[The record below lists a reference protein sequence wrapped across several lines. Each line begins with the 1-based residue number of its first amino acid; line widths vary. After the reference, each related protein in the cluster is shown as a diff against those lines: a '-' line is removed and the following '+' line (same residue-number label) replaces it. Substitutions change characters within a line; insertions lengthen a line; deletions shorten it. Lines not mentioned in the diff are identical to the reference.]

1 MTSSSKYR
9 FCFVVALM
17 LVLADNTV
25 GCEQSLPLVDHRD
38 GQVYKTVVIG
48 SQTWMAENLNY
59 ATSKGSY
66 CYKNEARN
74 CTKYGRLYTW
84 DIAMGVC
91 PDGWHLPTETE
102 WKTLIVTA
110 DGSITDYDRS
120 KTGNVAG
127 LKLKASTDW
136 ETYRGHI
143 VGEDTYGFSALP
155 AGFGLDTSYH
165 YDYKFRNEGEET
177 HFWSATEDDKWGAY
191 SMTMHFTNEYAYLD
205 WTTSKSNVQS
215 VRCVKDKVANRQRR

>member
-1 MTSSSKYR
+1 
-9 FCFVVALM
+9 M
-17 LVLADNTV
+17 LVLADNAV
-25 GCEQSLPLVDHRD
+25 GREQTRPLVDHRD

-91 PDGWHLPTETE
+91 PDGWHLPTKTE
-102 WKTLIVTA
+102 LETLIVTA
-110 DGSITDYDRS
+110 DGSITDYYSYRYNKKS
-120 KTGNVAG
+120 VTEGNVAG
-127 LKLKASTDW
+127 LKLKAQTDW
-136 ETYRGHI
+136 RLYRHI
-143 VGEDTYGFSALP
+143 LGEDTYGFSALP
-155 AGFGLDTSYH
+155 AGLGLDTTYH
-165 YDYKFRNEGEET
+165 SDYKFCNEGEEAN
-177 HFWSATEDDKWGAY
+177 FWSATEETGNWEGYAHV
-191 SMTMHFTNEYAYLD
+191 MELHFTNKAAVLSD
-205 WTTSKSNVQS
+205 KRKRDLCS

>member
-9 FCFVVALM
+9 FCFIVALM
-17 LVLADNTV
+17 LVLAGNTV
-25 GCEQSLPLVDHRD
+25 GREQSLPLVDHRD

-66 CYKNEARN
+66 CYKNEARK

-120 KTGNVAG
+120 WDENVAG
-127 LKLKASTDW
+127 LKLKAQTDW

-165 YDYKFRNEGEET
+165 HDYKFCDEGEET
-177 HFWSATEDDKWGAY
+177 HFWSATEYEKWDAI
-191 SMTMHFTNEYAYLD
+191 SMKMHFTSEYANLD
-205 WTTSKSNVQS
+205 WNSKRNVQS
-215 VRCVKDKVANRQRR
+215 VRCLK

>member
-25 GCEQSLPLVDHRD
+25 GREQTRPLVDHRD

-102 WKTLIVTA
+102 LETLIVTA
-110 DGSITDYDRS
+110 DGSIKS
-120 KTGNVAG
+120 EAEGNVAG
-127 LKLKASTDW
+127 LKLKAQTDW
-136 ETYRGHI
+136 KTYRGHI

-155 AGFGLDTSYH
+155 AGFGLDTTYH
-165 YDYKFRNEGEET
+165 SDYKFRNEGEET
-177 HFWSATEDDKWGAY
+177 NFWSATEDDDGDAR
-191 SMTMHFTNEYAYLD
+191 TMSLRF
-205 WTTSKSNVQS
+205 TSKAAILSPYHQKRNLNS

>member
-1 MTSSSKYR
+1 MNVFSLANKT
-9 FCFVVALM
+9 LM
-17 LVLADNTV
+17 VTLVSVLATFSYAAQQKGTMTDA
-25 GCEQSLPLVDHRD
+25 RD
-38 GQVYKTVVIG
+38 GKKYKTIQIG
-48 SQTWMAENLNY
+48 EQTWMAENLNY

-127 LKLKASTDW
+127 LKLKAQTDW

-165 YDYKFRNEGEET
+165 YDYKFCNEGEKT

-191 SMTMHFTNEYAYLD
+191 SMTMHFTDEDAYLD
-205 WTTSKSNVQS
+205 WTTSKRNVQS